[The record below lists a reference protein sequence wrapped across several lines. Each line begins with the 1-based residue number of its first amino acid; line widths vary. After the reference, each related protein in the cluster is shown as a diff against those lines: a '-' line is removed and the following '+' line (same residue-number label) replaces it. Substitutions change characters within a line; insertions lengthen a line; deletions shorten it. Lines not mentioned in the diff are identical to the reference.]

1 MLRLVLRLVREGH
14 GAFLDALAPP
24 HCPACGVPSA
34 GLCRPCGDRLERRRG
49 PSCPRCGEV
58 LPGPGRPCRATHEGL
73 RGIAWARAPF
83 RYAGTGG
90 ALVRRLKFEADW
102 AAGIELASAM
112 AATLRPQLVG
122 AWRKP
127 LLVPVPL
134 HRDRAR
140 ERGFNQAAWLG
151 AGIATACGIALVPRQ
166 LVRCR
171 ATLPQG
177 DPRVLGRAANV
188 EGAFALAGRS
198 LVRARR
204 VVLVDDVTTSGATAR
219 TCARV
224 LRDHGA
230 LEVALLTACASA
242 PGSGA

>member
-1 MLRLVLRLVREGH
+1 MTRLVSRLVRELH
-14 GAFLDALAPP
+14 GAFLDVLAPP
-24 HCPACGVPSA
+24 HCPGCGAPAV
-34 GLCRPCGDRLERRRG
+34 GLCTPCGQRLERR
-49 PSCPRCGEV
+49 PVPACTRCGEP
-58 LPGPGRPCRATHEGL
+58 LPGPDRPCRASHDQL
-73 RGIAWARAPF
+73 RGIRWARAPF

-90 ALVRRLKFEADW
+90 ALVRRLKFEGDW
-102 AAGIELASAM
+102 AAGLALAAAM
-112 AATLRPQLVG
+112 TDVLRPELQG
-122 AWRKP
+122 PWRRP
-127 LLVPVPL
+127 VLVPVPL
-134 HRDRAR
+134 HRARAR

-151 AGIATACGIALVPRQ
+151 AGMAAACGLCLLPRQ

-177 DPRVLGRAANV
+177 DPRVLGRSANV

-198 LVRARR
+198 RVRGRR

-219 TCARV
+219 ACARV

-242 PGSGA
+242 PGPGT